1 MVFVGH
7 CVRWVGLWWGRVAA
21 WRGWLRGCESAVEC
35 VGWVGLRSLWFLCR
49 WRIKMRVVHVDLSVR
64 NDDEEMK
71 VSPIMKTWMGLFVF
85 FLARKDANGIRWWVE
100 MEGLM
105 AECSALGRVKD
116 GRLMVMKR
124 FLKDDGFKILT
135 FPVFFLFYAGLLRK
149 KDEEDGYEDCMTTE
163 VNARSCSVVLLAVYA
178 VMLRW

>member
-1 MVFVGH
+1 
-7 CVRWVGLWWGRVAA
+7 
-21 WRGWLRGCESAVEC
+21 
-35 VGWVGLRSLWFLCR
+35 
-49 WRIKMRVVHVDLSVR
+49 
-64 NDDEEMK
+64 
-71 VSPIMKTWMGLFVF
+71 
-85 FLARKDANGIRWWVE
+85 